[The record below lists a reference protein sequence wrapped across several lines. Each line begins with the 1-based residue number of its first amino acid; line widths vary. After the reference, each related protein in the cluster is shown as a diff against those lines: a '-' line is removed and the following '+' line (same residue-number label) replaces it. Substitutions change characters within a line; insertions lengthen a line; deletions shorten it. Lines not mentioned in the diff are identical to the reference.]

1 MRGLTEQQQRVCD
14 LVALG
19 WSSKEIARSLGI
31 SHRTVETHREEIY
44 RKLRVRN
51 AVELVRKT
59 LGIVDRR

>member
-59 LGIVDRR
+59 LGAVE